1 MWRDDIN
8 IPKAKVKMF
17 QEPKM
22 EMEPCRRVLRETGG
36 GGGCRSCL
44 RQEPK
49 QEEGLER
56 YMPTSLS
63 LHISVYCHCILLVKS
78 NN

>member
-1 MWRDDIN
+1 MIL
-8 IPKAKVKMF
+8 ISLKPKLRYF

-22 EMEPCRRVLRETGG
+22 EMEPWRRVLQRNWGYVVY
-36 GGGCRSCL
+36 CL

-49 QEEGLER
+49 QEEGLEDTCQ
-56 YMPTSLS
+56 PLHS
-63 LHISVYCHCILLVKS
+63 LHLSVYCHCILLVKS